1 MVSGATGAHHHP
13 WCLGQE
19 GDSGQ
24 VVLEPHLDSPGR
36 ELKGNWLQCSIWWQ
50 RQEGNT
56 WDWGWRAQRETEK
69 GETDRETDGMGR
81 QHGPSHIK
89 NPTCPV
95 VSTYTESLN
104 SEIQMKVGGQFSKN
118 ADTDT

>member
-1 MVSGATGAHHHP
+1 M
-13 WCLGQE
+13 
-19 GDSGQ
+19 
-24 VVLEPHLDSPGR
+24 LEPHLDSPGR
-36 ELKGNWLQCSIWWQ
+36 ELNGNWLQCSIWWQ